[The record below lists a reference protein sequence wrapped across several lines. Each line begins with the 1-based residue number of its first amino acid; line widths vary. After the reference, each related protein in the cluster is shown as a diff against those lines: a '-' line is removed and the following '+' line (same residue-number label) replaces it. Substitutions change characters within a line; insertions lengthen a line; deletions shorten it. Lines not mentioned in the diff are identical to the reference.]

1 MKFAEIKVIDRGGT
15 KELFI
20 NGIKQEN
27 VARVTAEI
35 LPGEITL
42 VKVSYVVD
50 KFEIVRSEAG
60 YVEQSEKDCGIE
72 ETDGRAGHTAQG
84 VETGV

>member
-60 YVEQSEKDCGIE
+60 YVEQSEKNS
-72 ETDGRAGHTAQG
+72 
-84 VETGV
+84 

>member
-50 KFEIVRSEAG
+50 KFEIVRGEPEYAG
-60 YVEQSEKDCGIE
+60 QSEKNS
-72 ETDGRAGHTAQG
+72 
-84 VETGV
+84 